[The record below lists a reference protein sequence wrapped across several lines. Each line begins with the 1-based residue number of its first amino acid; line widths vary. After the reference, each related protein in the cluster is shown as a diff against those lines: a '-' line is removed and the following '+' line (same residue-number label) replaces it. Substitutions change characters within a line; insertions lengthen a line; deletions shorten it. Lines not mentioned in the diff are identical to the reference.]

1 MSSSPL
7 NQFLKWEKEIP
18 QQLFLRQPFNG
29 QWKTWTYQQAGD
41 EIRRIANGIH
51 ALGFPQ
57 GSKVALLSKNCAH
70 WIMADLAIMMAGHV
84 SVPLYA
90 TITASTI
97 HQILEHSESKLI
109 IIGKLDDY
117 SPQRQGIPAN
127 VVKLGIAAYGVDE
140 DHSWEQWVKQFEPL
154 KDTYTWRPE
163 DLLTLVYTSG
173 TTGKSKGVMHNVYA
187 FDSVVTA
194 GIRELE
200 IQNHPTLFSYLP
212 LSHIAERMGIEM
224 MGLYQ
229 GGNFSFPET
238 LESFPKNLADTQP
251 THFFA
256 VPRIW
261 AKFQEK
267 ILEKLPQKKLD
278 TLLSIPLISTLI
290 KNKIKK
296 GLGLT
301 RAKQIFSGAAPI
313 SVELLKWYEKLGVR
327 VLQAYGMTEDCIYS
341 HYNRNNDNRL
351 GTVGKPL
358 KGAQVKI
365 ADNGEIRIKCP
376 GLTLGYYKE
385 PEMTKELF
393 DEEGYL
399 KTGDQGQISSDGFL
413 TITGRVKDL
422 FKTDKGKYIAPAPI
436 EMRILSN
443 TDLDQVCVVG
453 MGVPQPMALVVL
465 SANGK
470 TKTKEQLI
478 HSLSATLEEINPALE
493 SHEHVEKMVVMKH
506 DWSVENNLLTP
517 TLKVKRNEVEKI
529 HLPHYPKWYNTEGR
543 VVWE

>member
-1 MSSSPL
+1 
-7 NQFLKWEKEIP
+7 
-18 QQLFLRQPFNG
+18 
-29 QWKTWTYQQAGD
+29 
-41 EIRRIANGIH
+41 
-51 ALGFPQ
+51 
-57 GSKVALLSKNCAH
+57 ALLSKNCAH

-127 VVKLGIAAYGVDE
+127 VVKLGVAAYGVDE

-238 LESFPKNLADTQP
+238 LESSPTNLAGTQP
-251 THFFA
+251 SHVSA

-261 AKFQEK
+261 AKFHEK
-267 ILEKLPQKKLD
+267 ILEKMPQKKHN
-278 TLLSIPLISTLI
+278 TLLSMPLISILI

-296 GLGLT
+296 GLGL
-301 RAKQIFSGAAPI
+301 
-313 SVELLKWYEKLGVR
+313 
-327 VLQAYGMTEDCIYS
+327 
-341 HYNRNNDNRL
+341 
-351 GTVGKPL
+351 
-358 KGAQVKI
+358 
-365 ADNGEIRIKCP
+365 
-376 GLTLGYYKE
+376 
-385 PEMTKELF
+385 
-393 DEEGYL
+393 
-399 KTGDQGQISSDGFL
+399 
-413 TITGRVKDL
+413 
-422 FKTDKGKYIAPAPI
+422 
-436 EMRILSN
+436 
-443 TDLDQVCVVG
+443 
-453 MGVPQPMALVVL
+453 
-465 SANGK
+465 
-470 TKTKEQLI
+470 
-478 HSLSATLEEINPALE
+478 
-493 SHEHVEKMVVMKH
+493 
-506 DWSVENNLLTP
+506 
-517 TLKVKRNEVEKI
+517 
-529 HLPHYPKWYNTEGR
+529 
-543 VVWE
+543 